1 MISKSKISN
10 FALPQSNLDPKLTLN
25 LVFPTNFSLLTIKMF
40 CFLIHT
46 SKSKFLQ
53 MIIHSMKVHSILQNR
68 RVESNFNKLT
78 EIPFLLYSSMESGIF
93 LIGVFILYI
102 YGILLTLLT
111 THSATTNHISII
123 KGNTVNCIVNQV
135 IIKLRLTLFTLHI
148 SYSSSLWK
156 SN

>member
-1 MISKSKISN
+1 MLYLNQIWT
-10 FALPQSNLDPKLTLN
+10 QSWLLILC
-25 LVFPTNFSLLTIKMF
+25 FPPT
-40 CFLIHT
+40 FLYLHT

-102 YGILLTLLT
+102 LW
-111 THSATTNHISII
+111 HSTCTAYHSLSHY
-123 KGNTVNCIVNQV
+123 KSHQHHKRKYSKLYS
-135 IIKLRLTLFTLHI
+135 IKLRLTLFTLHI

>member
-1 MISKSKISN
+1 
-10 FALPQSNLDPKLTLN
+10 
-25 LVFPTNFSLLTIKMF
+25 
-40 CFLIHT
+40 
-46 SKSKFLQ
+46 

-156 SN
+156 SNQNRAEENSHSRSRTILTANSDSSFIFYYQDCRDVLD